1 MAIFSISDMSS
12 ALSGPVFRKMVGQ
25 VQRKAVLLRL
35 LSEIGGLKKANTGHN
50 ITWDVKFSG
59 QDAGA
64 VDMDGGSLRT
74 AASDTP
80 VPASLGFGSYAAP
93 VKVTDDLLWRGGTS
107 AGMPAEFAI
116 LNDAVGQ
123 NIKDGIERWL
133 KVANI
138 DLYAGTGSGN
148 LMTGLHK
155 SVVATGIYA
164 NINQSTYSSWAATVA
179 GNSGT
184 LRSLTLALI
193 KTQLRT
199 IAAASKLGRP
209 DIAVCPPAIM
219 DAVEALFEAYTRIN
233 YSPSDGM
240 SGPGGAGERVS
251 MNPPVI
257 TTAGGKINADGFRV
271 FHWQNQRLWFV
282 EDPDCVYTGA
292 TNPNNVMYFLNSA
305 DIELQFLPPP
315 GASAYLPD
323 AQALAA
329 AEQDLGPL
337 AGLQLELTRR
347 GRTQYSHELD
357 ITGKIQLVSHSR
369 NAHGCLMDIQ

>member
-1 MAIFSISDMSS
+1 MAVFSIADMASILPS
-12 ALSGPVFRKMVGQ
+12 AYPKLVGQ

-35 LSEIGGLKKANTGHN
+35 LAAISGIKKNTTGESAK
-50 ITWDVKFSG
+50 WSVKFGG

-64 VDMDGGSLRT
+64 VDMDGGALRT
-74 AASDTP
+74 AASDQP
-80 VPASLGFGSYAAP
+80 VAADLDFGSYAAP
-93 VKVTDDLLWRGGTS
+93 VKVTDDLMWRGGS
-107 AGMPAEFAI
+107 AAGLADMNPLTDAI
-116 LNDAVGQ
+116 GQ
-123 NIKDGIERWL
+123 NIKDGIERWV
-133 KVANI
+133 KVANV
-138 DLYAGTGSGN
+138 DLYAGTGSSN
-148 LMTGLHK
+148 LLVGLHK
-155 SVVATGIYA
+155 IVVATGIYA
-164 NINQSTYSSWAATVA
+164 NINASTYADWASTIA

-184 LRSLTLALI
+184 LRSLTLGLI

-199 IAAASKLGRP
+199 IAAASSQGRP
-209 DIAVCPPAIM
+209 DIAVCSPAIM

-292 TNPNNVMYFLNSA
+292 TNPTNVMYLLNSA
-305 DIELQFLPPP
+305 DLEMRYLAPP
-315 GASAYLPD
+315 GASQFDSDPKVIE
-323 AQALAA
+323 A
-329 AEQDLGPL
+329 AEQSMGPL
-337 AGLQLELTRR
+337 AGLQLELVKR
-347 GRTQYSHELD
+347 GRTQYSHEFD
-357 ITGKIQLVSHSR
+357 ISGKIALVAHSR